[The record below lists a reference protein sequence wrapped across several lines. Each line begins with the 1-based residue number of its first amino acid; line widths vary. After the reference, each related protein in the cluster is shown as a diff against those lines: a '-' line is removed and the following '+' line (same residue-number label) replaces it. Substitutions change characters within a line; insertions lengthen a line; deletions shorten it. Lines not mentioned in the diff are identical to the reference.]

1 MNLEL
6 LKLIL
11 ISVVFSPLLI
21 PYVISEKN
29 KLVLIPVVYFG
40 PICAFILM
48 LYSYFSESSF
58 GINYEL
64 YKEVGISLGLSAD
77 VLSTF
82 VVFFVLT
89 IGCIVLSFSYRYLE
103 IDLNR
108 NRFLKNLSYVLFSVT
123 LMILSNN
130 FIQFFIFWVLTSY
143 FLHKLL
149 IHVTD
154 DSEAVLAARQKFWI
168 SRLGDVF
175 LIIAISIY
183 YIEFQT
189 FDFSILKDLQTS
201 GYENF
206 RLEYIGLFLALGAIT
221 KSAQWPF
228 HSWLPKTM
236 NTPTP
241 VSAIMHAG
249 VINSGGY
256 LLIRMN
262 PILNQTEY
270 SLPIL
275 ALLGGITAFAGV
287 LMMWVQA
294 DIKKSLAY
302 STISQMGFMM
312 LQIGVGA
319 YAIALI
325 HMMGHAFYK
334 AYSFLSIGQALD
346 YGRLNRIFKIK
357 SSNNHLY
364 TIFSFFIPLSFVV
377 FFYLTVISAIKI
389 YKYQGIVLIG
399 ILVLSLIQAFNISRN
414 LINGIL
420 NCILISSAYTALY
433 FFSKN
438 FFDSVIFDSDSTNTK
453 FLVLLNLILLI
464 GFGFLF
470 WFQNNLNQLNRYNMF
485 RKLYVKMLNGI

>member
-11 ISVVFSPLLI
+11 VGVVFSPLIL
-21 PYVISEKN
+21 PYIISEKN
-29 KLVLIPVVYFG
+29 KLLLLPIVYLG
-40 PICAFILM
+40 PIGAFILM
-48 LYSYFSESSF
+48 LYSYFSESF
-58 GINYEL
+58 IGIKYDL
-64 YKEVGISLGLSAD
+64 YREGGVSLGMNAD

-82 VVFFVLT
+82 VLFFVLT
-89 IGCIVLSFSYRYLE
+89 IGSIVLSFSYRYLQ

-108 NRFLKNLSYVLFSVT
+108 DRFLKNLSYVLFSVT
-123 LMILSNN
+123 LMILSDN

-149 IHVTD
+149 IHVKD
-154 DSEAVLAARQKFWI
+154 DSDAVLAARQKFWI
-168 SRLGDVF
+168 SRFGDSF

-189 FDFSILKDLQTS
+189 FDFSILRNLQAINH
-201 GYENF
+201 ENL
-206 RLEYIGLFLALGAIT
+206 RLEYLGLFLVLGAIT

-275 ALLGGITAFAGV
+275 ALLGSITAFAGI

-346 YGRLNRIFKIK
+346 YGRLNRVFKFK
-357 SSNNHLY
+357 NSTNYLY
-364 TIFSFFIPLSFVV
+364 TIFNFFIPLCFVV
-377 FFYLTVISAIKI
+377 FFYLTVISANKI

-414 LINGIL
+414 LIIGIF
-420 NCILISSAYTALY
+420 NCILISSVYTALY
-433 FFSKN
+433 YFSKN
-438 FFDSVIFDSDSTNTK
+438 FFDSVIFDADFNNTT
-453 FLVLLNLILLI
+453 FLIFLNLILLI

-485 RKLYVKMLNGI
+485 RKIYVKMLNGI